1 MGDGIKEYIQEDI
14 HEISGLIQMYQATG
28 EKWYE
33 EEGLKRAADAV
44 FSRLEN
50 DNENEKTEQIMP
62 FYAEYS
68 TRFRQKAH
76 YGEIA
81 AFFEEKKTWSGRD
94 VAALIDTIEKMSME
108 IYEYYR
114 ALCDLFKQVI
124 RSGPWLEAANEA
136 GPVSDQEAEA
146 GYAVLKACNL
156 GVLNRE
162 KYGEAGNS
170 IWKRY
175 AVQHGIDDGA
185 EAAGENGDGTA
196 YEISD
201 GTPGEISAGTPNGY
215 GGSLCNRLKTQYLIL
230 KRTEDEL

>member
-1 MGDGIKEYIQEDI
+1 MADSMDGIKEDI
-14 HEISGLIQMYQATG
+14 RELSGLIQMYQTG
-28 EKWYE
+28 GKWYE
-33 EEGLKRAADAV
+33 EQVQKQAADAL
-44 FSRLEN
+44 FMRLEGN
-50 DNENEKTEQIMP
+50 ACKEGDINIKNEQSMP

-81 AFFEEKKTWSGRD
+81 AFFEAKEVWSGQD
-94 VAALIDTIEKMSME
+94 AAALIDTIEKMSME

-124 RSGPWLEAANEA
+124 RLGPWLEAAGQD

-162 KYGEAGNS
+162 KYGEAGIR
-170 IWKRY
+170 IWKCF
-175 AVQHGIDDGA
+175 ALQQGIEEGA
-185 EAAGENGDGTA
+185 GMADENSVGRIGENDSG
-196 YEISD
+196 
-201 GTPGEISAGTPNGY
+201 
-215 GGSLCNRLKTQYLIL
+215 LLNRLRAQYLIL